1 MQNKS
6 CFCDYRRT
14 AISTVNKLFRSEAYL
29 PVYLPT
35 CVHLARALT
44 ARKCVM
50 GKWHWR
56 EA

>member
-14 AISTVNKLFRSEAYL
+14 AISTVNKLFRSEAYMCA
-29 PVYLPT
+29 PGPCT
-35 CVHLARALT
+35 HCAQ
-44 ARKCVM
+44 KCVM

>member
-29 PVYLPT
+29 PT